1 MNLVADQRT
10 ETLVDQLMPPQ
21 RPLAL
26 KLGSDDE
33 RVEMV
38 IIVARDANDRVA
50 EAGDNEFFDLGR
62 FHVGDQAS
70 VARGAQCK
78 PLDRGYPNA
87 PRRLCM
93 IADPSRQWS
102 RAALVGC
109 TRVRAAHKNKDSML
123 LNIVEI
129 IGGLVLLIWGA
140 DRFVHGAA
148 AGARNF
154 GIAPLLIGLT
164 IVAFATSA
172 PEILVSIVASLRGE
186 ADLAFGNAIGSNIA
200 NIGLVLG
207 TTAIIR
213 PIELRS
219 ATLRRE
225 MPALLAVSLLTVSL
239 FLDTFLSRIDGFV
252 MLTGLVIVM
261 IWLARL
267 GMRSAASDPMAEDY
281 EAEIPRHVSMKAA
294 FVWLVIGLATLLLGA
309 ELLVDG
315 SIEVARILGV
325 SEVFIGVTLVAIG
338 TSLPELAVSLVS
350 ALKGEYGLA
359 IGNIVGS
366 NIFNLLAVIGIA
378 AAIDPSALAPSVLS
392 LHIFVM
398 VAFTLVLFA
407 MTYDYDGKNDLS
419 RLEGIAL
426 LTAYFAYFGYVVT
439 QSV

>member
-1 MNLVADQRT
+1 
-10 ETLVDQLMPPQ
+10 
-21 RPLAL
+21 
-26 KLGSDDE
+26 
-33 RVEMV
+33 
-38 IIVARDANDRVA
+38 
-50 EAGDNEFFDLGR
+50 
-62 FHVGDQAS
+62 
-70 VARGAQCK
+70 
-78 PLDRGYPNA
+78 
-87 PRRLCM
+87 
-93 IADPSRQWS
+93 
-102 RAALVGC
+102 
-109 TRVRAAHKNKDSML
+109 ML
-123 LNIVEI
+123 LNIVEV

-148 AGARNF
+148 ATARNM
-154 GIAPLLIGLT
+154 GVAPLLIGLT

-172 PEILVSIVASLRGE
+172 PEILVSVVAAIRGE
-186 ADLAFGNAIGSNIA
+186 PGLAFGNAIGSNIA

-207 TTAIIR
+207 SIAIVR

-267 GMRSAASDPMAEDY
+267 GMHSAATDPMAEDY
-281 EAEIPRHVSMKAA
+281 DAEIPRHVSMVAA
-294 FVWLVIGLATLLLGA
+294 VVWLFIGLGTLLVGA
-309 ELLVDG
+309 ELLVEG
-315 SIEVARILGV
+315 AIEIARSLGI
-325 SEVFIGVTLVAIG
+325 SEVVIGITLVAIG

-378 AAIDPSALAPSVLS
+378 AAIEPSALAPSVLS

-407 MTYDYDGKNDLS
+407 MTYDYDGKSDLS
-419 RLEGIAL
+419 RLEGVAL
-426 LTAYFAYFGYVVT
+426 LTAYIAYLGYVT
-439 QSV
+439 SQHM